1 MRKWLKIYVCE
12 TNGVYFIQKSK
23 GKSSLQLDV
32 AQEENNGGVKKKIH
46 MHLDVNHQISQM

>member
-1 MRKWLKIYVCE
+1 MSVKRSSK
-12 TNGVYFIQKSK
+12 KSK